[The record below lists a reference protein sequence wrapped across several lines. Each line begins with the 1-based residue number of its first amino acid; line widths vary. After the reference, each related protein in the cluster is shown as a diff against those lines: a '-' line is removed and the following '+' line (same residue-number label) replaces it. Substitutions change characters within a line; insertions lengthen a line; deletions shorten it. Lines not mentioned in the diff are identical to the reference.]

1 MTKQELQAKI
11 DDLCDAQI
19 KNLERLTTNPEIPMG
34 EIWAED
40 EKISAEI
47 SKLRRELARA
57 TLFANRT
64 SAKKFVDET
73 TGIIVSRCKL

>member
-1 MTKQELQAKI
+1 MTKQELQNQI
-11 DDLCDAQI
+11 DALCDKQI
-19 KNLERLTTNPEIPMG
+19 KNLERLTTNPEIPMN

-57 TLFANRT
+57 ILFANRR
-64 SAKKFVDET
+64 SAKKFADET
-73 TGIIVSRCKL
+73 TGIIMSRCKL